1 MFGDAAKTLPA
12 MLAPRE
18 GAQPSPTERADPAR
32 LGAAL
37 RQNYQFIWRS
47 LRRLGLQAA
56 DVDDAA
62 QQVLSVFARRL
73 ADVEVGAEKAFLFQ
87 TALRVASDARRAAAR
102 SPVRADE
109 DAIMHASDP
118 APNAEQQLQSQ
129 QARVLLDEV
138 LDAMD
143 PELRV
148 VFILFELEEMPT
160 AQIAALIEIP
170 VGTVGSRLFRARK
183 EFEAMTVR
191 VKARRAFVGRQP

>member
-1 MFGDAAKTLPA
+1 MFRDAAKPLPA

-18 GAQPSPTERADPAR
+18 GAQASPAVRPDPAR
-32 LGAAL
+32 LGAAV

-62 QQVLSVFARRL
+62 QQVLSVFAKRL

-102 SPVRADE
+102 LPVRADE
-109 DAIMHASDP
+109 DAIIGASDP
-118 APNAEQQLQSQ
+118 APNAEEQLQSQ
-129 QARVLLDEV
+129 QARALLDEV
-138 LDAMD
+138 LEAMD

-170 VGTVGSRLFRARK
+170 AGTVGSRLFRARK
-183 EFEAMTVR
+183 EFEAMAIR